1 MAISEELQRRISS
14 LTGEET
20 PRQQGMMM
28 SADGQRPF
36 ADISLPESLSRRQ
49 PDLGI
54 YQNQDIK
61 EILTDFRTQAS
72 AGNAREASE
81 AYIPRLE
88 EMTGMNRNDPD
99 FRAMLRGAGLT
110 GGSGGRMSE
119 QDMNM
124 MIAQQGARQGI
135 SPVEQRAMAFTSY
148 LNTTDRTAPEE
159 VVNNYAMG
167 NMSFDDAIQLSQPI
181 QVIDEVTV
189 TGQMPETGQMSQAEG
204 ERLKMDIFDSIR
216 QRLGGRMTE
225 REGQRLQEAMFGNDN
240 SAVSNEKLMELQKAL
255 QELEA
260 QRQMTN
266 DPEEKE
272 LLGRMIEN
280 TTTKALAPQADLV
293 DQLSQGAGE
302 DDMMAH
308 VRSGDINVSREM
320 LENNPQLEDMI
331 EQAAIE
337 VGIDPESMVYGT
349 GIASLNEFTGAEQH
363 GFLKKVAKGIKKV
376 AKVIAPVAA
385 VVPGP
390 WQAPAIAYNRGRA
403 VVNIAKGKGGIGDL
417 MTAAGGF
424 GGDSKIG
431 KFIGDSKIGKAFGES
446 KIGQFFGAGEGGS
459 GFFNPAEGTKG
470 IFGGSIG
477 PSFRKGIGGLFGG
490 GEGGSGFFNPAED
503 ATGIFGGSIGPAF
516 RRGIGGLFGG
526 GGLPQPVQGEGG
538 ELIYQDAEGNVITQQ
553 EYEQLASQQGRFFGR
568 KTPQLI
574 KSVGDAFGFGGASGL
589 RDVYGGDVMTDSQGN
604 PIIDPTTGQPM
615 RSGFLRNAQG
625 GLSGMG
631 MLGIGALATGLGK
644 LAYEDTKKDKG
655 VQLTPLNTMN
665 AAGRYNLEAE
675 IARRMGQRAPNPTEF
690 GLLPANTMPQLSGG
704 QPREM
709 MYGGAVEDLEGGMA
723 RGMQEGGEVQYPNKG
738 LESLARVAP
747 DVVKRMGYNMGGYV
761 MPMAYAKGG
770 NVAIEDFDRM
780 NGQINGEGTE
790 TSDDVP
796 AMLSDGEF
804 VMTGQAVRGAG
815 SYNMNNESGIITLS
829 PTGAPSR
836 DGGTDLMYQ
845 LMEAFSSQA
854 RPA

>member
-14 LTGEET
+14 LTGEMT
-20 PRQQGMMM
+20 P
-28 SADGQRPF
+28 
-36 ADISLPESLSRRQ
+36 
-49 PDLGI
+49 
-54 YQNQDIK
+54 
-61 EILTDFRTQAS
+61 S
-72 AGNAREASE
+72 AG
-81 AYIPRLE
+81 
-88 EMTGMNRNDPD
+88 MTDVQ
-99 FRAMLRGAGLT
+99 GA
-110 GGSGGRMSE
+110 GRMSE

-135 SPVEQRAMAFTSY
+135 SPVEQRAMAFASY
-148 LNTTDRTAPEE
+148 LQTTDRTAPEE
-159 VVNNYAMG
+159 VVDNYAIG

-181 QVIDEVTV
+181 EVIDEVVV
-189 TGQMPETGQMSQAEG
+189 TGQMPDMTPTTRPVGTGQ
-204 ERLKMDIFDSIR
+204 F
-216 QRLGGRMTE
+216 TE
-225 REGQRLQEAMFGNDN
+225 KEGQRLQEAMFGNDN
-240 SAVSNEKLMELQKAL
+240 SAVSNKKMMELQKAL

-431 KFIGDSKIGKAFGES
+431 KFIGDSKIGKAFGDS
-446 KIGQFFGAGEGGS
+446 KIGQFFGGTQGINPTASASTTAGGGIS
-459 GFFNPAEGTKG
+459 DLLGRAKEFIFKGTDDKNLLQNVAG
-470 IFGGSIG
+470 
-477 PSFRKGIGGLFGG
+477 GIGKL
-490 GEGGSGFFNPAED
+490 
-503 ATGIFGGSIGPAF
+503 
-516 RRGIGGLFGG
+516 LGG

-738 LESLARVAP
+738 LESLAKVAP
-747 DVVKRMGYNMGGYV
+747 DVVKRMGYNMGGQVMMPINYNMGSRPM

-770 NVAIEDFDRM
+770 NVAVEDFERM

-815 SYNMNNESGIITLS
+815 SYDMKNDSGIITLS

-836 DGGTDLMYQ
+836 NGGTDLMYQ

>member
-1 MAISEELQRRISS
+1 MASEELERRIQNLIGETKGSISNREMEMFKKATPSS
-14 LTGEET
+14 GI
-20 PRQQGMMM
+20 Q
-28 SADGQRPF
+28 
-36 ADISLPESLSRRQ
+36 PELQNINNLLNS
-49 PDLGI
+49 LGI
-54 YQNQDIK
+54 NIADTNVLSSKQKLDLVKTAMEMIGNSKGAISNK
-61 EILTDFRTQAS
+61 EMELFLNS
-72 AGNAREASE
+72 S
-81 AYIPRLE
+81 PSSVP
-88 EMTGMNRNDPD
+88 MSS
-99 FRAMLRGAGLT
+99 
-110 GGSGGRMSE
+110 GSMSD

-124 MIAQQGARQGI
+124 MIAQQGARQGM
-135 SPVEQRAMAFTSY
+135 SPVEQRAMAFASY
-148 LNTTDRTAPEE
+148 LRTTDRTAPEE

-181 QVIDEVTV
+181 QVIDEVTA
-189 TGQMPETGQMSQAEG
+189 TGQMTPGSGVTDANMISPLDRATLPAKELITNMGIYEP
-204 ERLKMDIFDSIR
+204 
-216 QRLGGRMTE
+216 
-225 REGQRLQEAMFGNDN
+225 
-240 SAVSNEKLMELQKAL
+240 SASDTKLMELQQAL
-255 QELEA
+255 RELEA

-266 DPEEKE
+266 DPEEQE

-280 TTTKALAPQADLV
+280 AKTKAFAPQADLV

-320 LENNPQLEDMI
+320 LENNPALEDAI
-331 EQAAIE
+331 ENAALE

-349 GIASLNEFTGAEQH
+349 GIASLNEVTGAEQH

-446 KIGQFFGAGEGGS
+446 KIGQFFGRTPGINPSAGETGILGG
-459 GFFNPAEGTKG
+459 TL
-470 IFGGSIG
+470 G
-477 PSFRKGIGGLFGG
+477 PRMRSGIGKLLGG

-503 ATGIFGGSIGPAF
+503 ATGIFGGSIGPSI

-526 GGLPQPVQGEGG
+526 GGQGTATTQEDGS
-538 ELIYQDAEGNVITQQ
+538 IVYQDAKGNVITK
-553 EYEQLASQQGRFFGR
+553 EQYDALMQPRF
-568 KTPQLI
+568 
-574 KSVGDAFGFGGASGL
+574 SGL
-589 RDVYGGDVMTDSQGN
+589 FGPDSVADKLFNVDPNKGTGPLSFMTDRLPSM
-604 PIIDPTTGQPM
+604 PTFRDPETGQ
-615 RSGFLRNAQG
+615 
-625 GLSGMG
+625 LSGMG

-738 LESLARVAP
+738 LESLAKVAP
-747 DVVKRMGYNMGGYV
+747 DVVKRMGYNMGGQVMMPMNYNMGSRPM

-770 NVAIEDFDRM
+770 NVAVEDFERM

-815 SYNMNNESGIITLS
+815 SYDMKNDSGIITLS